1 MRANPY
7 PNKRKSKCKL
17 MEMRYLIKAGLCL
30 ICAEQ
35 PLWNIRTNISFIPQ
49 RTTIYQILAD
59 EIIDWLYDF
68 CKNAL
73 LEQFKFCFLPYERD
87 ALRELMELIDRYFK
101 DQSLLEGDTYD
112 YLVYQ
117 NKSWVEVRELAL
129 KTLYI
134 FGYDLED
141 FDYD

>member
-1 MRANPY
+1 MRIDG
-7 PNKRKSKCKL
+7 KEIFEKGGL
-17 MEMRYLIKAGLCL
+17 MFNLSRMASLEHQDKYLVHATAKYYEDPSEM
-30 ICAEQ
+30 AE
-35 PLWNIRTNISFIPQ
+35 L
-49 RTTIYQILAD
+49 
-59 EIIDWLYDF
+59 LYTE

-101 DQSLLEGDTYD
+101 DQSLLEGVCE
-112 YLVYQ
+112 YLVYH

>member
-1 MRANPY
+1 MQINGKEIFEKGA
-7 PNKRKSKCKL
+7 L
-17 MEMRYLIKAGLCL
+17 MCHLSRMASLE
-30 ICAEQ
+30 
-35 PLWNIRTNISFIPQ
+35 
-49 RTTIYQILAD
+49 YQDKYIVHPTKDYYILAD
-59 EIIDWLYDF
+59 EIVDWLYDE

-87 ALRELMELIDRYFK
+87 ALRELKELIDKYTEDDSILK
-101 DQSLLEGDTYD
+101 GEEEGY

-117 NKSWVEVRELAL
+117 NKSWIEVRGLAL
-129 KTLYI
+129 KTLYT